1 MWLNLGGVYRSGTEF
16 LDLGISDSLLVTTA
30 QGTFLVV
37 TTGTYGGISVYR
49 IGADGTLSLTGSFV
63 IPDTLQLRTGFEITA
78 AEING
83 QTIIFFGA
91 TANTMTGVRLN
102 PDGSLGPVRHVS
114 MADIEAAHLAGAEG
128 ALFSQ
133 TKLSDLPTGH
143 LPQADWYDT
152 TVAVYQITLE
162 GRTYTVAL
170 GALDEQVTVYRQTNS
185 GRWVETGSLG
195 AENGLGIAA
204 PSAMEMVTVQGQT
217 YLLVASS
224 AGSSISVLRLNP
236 DGSLDAIQHIID
248 TASTRFANVQDL
260 SIAQHGDHV
269 FVFAVGADHGVSMFR
284 LLPDGQLIHME
295 TWPDGAGGGLH
306 TPQTITSFVDGNT
319 LHVMIGA
326 QNSEGVTHFTVDLA
340 NMGVVRSASETRA
353 ESLSG
358 TSGHDVLIGG
368 SDNDTLI
375 GGGGHDTLISGPGRT
390 TMTGGS
396 GADTFVIRANSS
408 TVRITDFRAG
418 QDMLDLTDLPML
430 RSVDQLQFTTTETG
444 IIMTYRGVTI
454 ILNSHN
460 GRSLS
465 IEDVFP
471 GGLPGPDSLPIQL
484 EEIPPRSEPIGSPLY
499 PWPAPPLM
507 PVEPAPP
514 AREAVPGRWIIGTDG
529 RDTLTGGNGRD
540 FIYGGNGADLI
551 RGGRGNDTLFGGAGH
566 DTIFGGDG
574 HDLIVGGPGNDRMWG
589 EDGNDTIFG
598 SSGNNRFGGG
608 PGNDLLVGGT
618 GNDTIYGGT
627 GNDTIFGNA
636 GNNALWGMQGDDL
649 IVGGPR
655 SDRLGGGRGN
665 DTIFGGGGN
674 NTIFGGMGDDLIIGG
689 PGNDVIWGMDDNDT
703 IFGGAGN
710 DYIHGGRGD
719 DVLSGG
725 PGNDTLRGGPGADV
739 FIFNEGHERLLIE
752 DFTFSDNDRLQLDE
766 NLWGGGLTAEEVVEA
781 YGRVSNGRIILD
793 FGDGD
798 RITLA
803 DLTDIGRL
811 PDYIDIV

>member
-1 MWLNLGGVYRSGTEF
+1 MWLNLGGVYGSGTEN

-30 QGTFLVV
+30 QGAFLVT
-37 TTGTYGGISVYR
+37 TTGPYGGISVYR
-49 IGADGTLSLTGSFV
+49 IGTDGTLSLTGSFV
-63 IPDTLQLRTGFEITA
+63 IPDTLQLRAGFDIAA
-78 AEING
+78 AEVNG

-102 PDGSLGPVRHVS
+102 PDGSTGPVRHVS

-128 ALFSQ
+128 ALYSQ
-133 TKLSDLPTGH
+133 TRLSDLPTGH
-143 LPQADWYDT
+143 LPGGDWHDT

-162 GRTYTVAL
+162 GRSYTVAL
-170 GALDEQVTVYRQTNS
+170 GALDEQVTVYRQTGS

-195 AENGLGIAA
+195 AQNGLGIAA
-204 PSAMEMVTVQGQT
+204 PSAMELVTIQGQT

-224 AGSSISVLRLNP
+224 GGSSISVMQLHP
-236 DGSLDAIQHIID
+236 DGSLSAVQHILD

-269 FVFAVGADHGVSMFR
+269 FVFAAGADHGVSMFR
-284 LLPDGQLIHME
+284 LLPDGQLIHLE
-295 TWPDGAGGGLH
+295 TWADGAGGGLH
-306 TPQTITSFVDGNT
+306 TPQTISTYVDGSI

-326 QNSEGVTHFTVDLA
+326 QNSAGVTHFTVDLSD
-340 NMGVVRSASETRA
+340 MGIVRTASDRRA
-353 ESLSG
+353 ELLDG
-358 TSGHDVLIGG
+358 TGRNDVLIAG
-368 SDNDTLI
+368 SDNDTLS
-375 GGGGHDTLISGPGRT
+375 GGGGHDTLVSGPGRS

-396 GADTFVIRANSS
+396 GADTFVIRATS
-408 TVRITDFRAG
+408 TTVTITDFRRG

-430 RSVDQLQFTTTETG
+430 RSVDQLLITSTASGAT
-444 IIMTYRGVTI
+444 ITYRGTTI
-454 ILNSHN
+454 IVNAHN
-460 GRSLS
+460 GRSLRV
-465 IEDVFP
+465 EDLFP
-471 GGLPGPDSLPIQL
+471 DGLIGPDAILIAL
-484 EEIPPRSEPIGSPLY
+484 EEIPPVEIRVGAPLY
-499 PWPAPPLM
+499 DLPAPPLM
-507 PVEPAPP
+507 PTPP
-514 AREAVPGRWIIGTDG
+514 DPPQRENVPGRWVIGTDG

-540 FIYGGNGADLI
+540 YIYGGDGPDLI
-551 RGGRGNDTLFGGAGH
+551 YGGRGNDTLFGGAGH
-566 DTIFGGDG
+566 DTIYGGDG
-574 HDLIVGGPGNDRMWG
+574 HDMIVGGPGNDRMWG

-608 PGNDLLVGGT
+608 PGNDLLVGGI

-627 GNDTIFGNA
+627 GDDTIFGNR
-636 GNNALWGMQGDDL
+636 GNNALWGMRGDDL
-649 IVGGPR
+649 IVGGR
-655 SDRLGGGRGN
+655 GSDRIGGGRGN

-689 PGNDVIWGMDDNDT
+689 PGDDVIWGMDDDDT

-710 DYIHGGRGD
+710 DFIHGGRGD

-752 DFTFSDNDRLQLDE
+752 DFTFAENDRLQLDA
-766 NLWGGGLTAEEVVEA
+766 NLWGGGLSAEEVVAA
-781 YGRVSNGRIILD
+781 YGKVSNGRIILD

-803 DLTDIGRL
+803 GLTDMGRL
-811 PDYIDIV
+811 VDHIDIA